1 MPSIPMPQPLIE
13 PMDHYGEVVR
23 SRLPNSGLVIGRS
36 SKFWE
41 YSKTS
46 GIAPASGFLSP
57 AAGYLRAPTF
67 EEYRSGKDPVLDLVL

>member
-1 MPSIPMPQPLIE
+1 MPQPLIE

-23 SRLPNSGLVIGRS
+23 FSLSNSGLVIGRS

-57 AAGYLRAPTF
+57 SSGYLCAPTF
-67 EEYRSGKDPVLDLVL
+67 EEYRSGKNPVLDLVL